1 MIKDKITLLFQ
12 IAALAVIYFLSGN
25 LCNFI
30 GIPNEFGTII
40 WPPSGISLAAVL
52 ILGHRVVLGVLIGAF
67 CTNLYFIHNVVGHIQ
82 TLGMV
87 IAFIESIAAT
97 LQVVAGAWLIRKFA
111 HFPNSLASEKQV
123 GQFFFA
129 AMLSTFISAT
139 ISISTLTLTGQLEQN
154 VALSHWMDWYVGD
167 TIGIFIFTPL
177 LLIWFYPTNEF
188 VSRRFTIST
197 TIITTFLFTVY
208 LVSYEFQEEDK
219 RLELQF
225 DKDVLSI
232 NAKIEAQLAAH
243 LNALKAIESFYAASS
258 DVHRSEFRAFVAHLF
273 DNFSGI
279 QALGFDQFVLDAQ
292 RPAFEKSIQNEGFT
306 NFYIS
311 ERDENKNIIPAAKR
325 NSYVVVNL
333 IEPMKQ
339 NQKVFGFDMMS
350 DPLRHDVL
358 EQALS
363 SGSITST
370 PKITLVQETGNQA
383 GFIAFLPIYKNG
395 LEHQTLEEKHHAILG
410 FAVAVF
416 RVGDML
422 NAALKDV
429 VHDNLRLRIIDE
441 SAANDDNVLYDDLPN
456 LSPSLFSAKKGLIK
470 HTVIITGNRL
480 WRIEAYATPD
490 YINHHKLLN
499 SVHVHANNSWHILL
513 IGLFLTSFMGGIAL
527 FITGR
532 KVSLEEIIEDRT
544 NALAKSEK
552 NFRVIFED
560 MPIGIVN
567 ISIDGYFL
575 DVNQSFCD
583 FVGYSA
589 EELVKLTFMEI
600 TSPEFIAQ
608 DIAVYNKLI
617 KNEITEFNFEKKY
630 RRKDGIEVWAGVS
643 GRLIFNDDGS
653 HKKFIAAIEN
663 IDFTKKSQALL
674 AESEKRFQL
683 VADAAPV
690 LIWLSDTQTLCY
702 WFNKVWLEFVGRTLE
717 EEVGNGWAEGVHPDD
732 FAHCL
737 DIYITNF
744 NLRKPFKM
752 EYRIKHHS
760 GEYRW
765 LLDNGVPRFNA
776 EGDFEGYIGSCV
788 DIHEMKLLQLDAQKT
803 TQAMLEAKE
812 AAERLAQSKTDFL
825 ANMSHEIRTPMN
837 AILGL
842 SELALHSNEGN
853 QNDYLEKIHGASEN
867 LMMILN
873 DILELSKLDSTG
885 VEIVSD
891 CFNLGELVNNL
902 NNLFEET
909 ARQKNLLF
917 HLVVSPDIERHL
929 IGDALRLQQV
939 LTNLLNNSIK
949 FTNKG
954 FVRLSISVSQRDENH
969 ILLKFSIEDSGI
981 GITPEQEKLLF
992 QPFTQADTS
1001 ISRRFG
1007 GTGLGLVI
1015 SQKFVHL
1022 MGGEICVEST
1032 FNEGSHFWFA
1042 LPFEI
1047 AKKSHSTEFLPIKQ
1061 NKRATSEQLA
1071 DAATLLFN
1079 KRVLL
1084 VEDMPLN
1091 QQVASEFLRNA
1102 KLRVVVADNGK
1113 EALDLLE
1120 HTTFDVVLMDIQM
1133 PIMDGLEATRL
1144 IREQPRFATLPI
1156 VAMSAGVTL
1165 DEREKCHAVGMTD
1178 FIAKPINP
1186 LHMLEKLNEV
1196 LID

>member
-1 MIKDKITLLFQ
+1 
-12 IAALAVIYFLSGN
+12 
-25 LCNFI
+25 
-30 GIPNEFGTII
+30 
-40 WPPSGISLAAVL
+40 
-52 ILGHRVVLGVLIGAF
+52 
-67 CTNLYFIHNVVGHIQ
+67 
-82 TLGMV
+82 
-87 IAFIESIAAT
+87 
-97 LQVVAGAWLIRKFA
+97 
-111 HFPNSLASEKQV
+111 
-123 GQFFFA
+123 
-129 AMLSTFISAT
+129 
-139 ISISTLTLTGQLEQN
+139 
-154 VALSHWMDWYVGD
+154 
-167 TIGIFIFTPL
+167 
-177 LLIWFYPTNEF
+177 
-188 VSRRFTIST
+188 
-197 TIITTFLFTVY
+197 
-208 LVSYEFQEEDK
+208 
-219 RLELQF
+219 
-225 DKDVLSI
+225 
-232 NAKIEAQLAAH
+232 
-243 LNALKAIESFYAASS
+243 
-258 DVHRSEFRAFVAHLF
+258 
-273 DNFSGI
+273 
-279 QALGFDQFVLDAQ
+279 
-292 RPAFEKSIQNEGFT
+292 
-306 NFYIS
+306 
-311 ERDENKNIIPAAKR
+311 
-325 NSYVVVNL
+325 
-333 IEPMKQ
+333 
-339 NQKVFGFDMMS
+339 
-350 DPLRHDVL
+350 
-358 EQALS
+358 
-363 SGSITST
+363 
-370 PKITLVQETGNQA
+370 
-383 GFIAFLPIYKNG
+383 
-395 LEHQTLEEKHHAILG
+395 
-410 FAVAVF
+410 
-416 RVGDML
+416 
-422 NAALKDV
+422 
-429 VHDNLRLRIIDE
+429 
-441 SAANDDNVLYDDLPN
+441 
-456 LSPSLFSAKKGLIK
+456 
-470 HTVIITGNRL
+470 
-480 WRIEAYATPD
+480 
-490 YINHHKLLN
+490 
-499 SVHVHANNSWHILL
+499 
-513 IGLFLTSFMGGIAL
+513 MGGIAL
-527 FITGR
+527 VITGR

-575 DVNQSFCD
+575 DVNQSFCH

-617 KNEITEFNFEKKY
+617 NNEITEFNFEKKY

-653 HKKFIAAIEN
+653 HQKFIAAIEN

-674 AESEKRFQL
+674 AESEQRFQL

-842 SELALHSNEGN
+842 SELALHSNEHN

-891 CFNLGELVNNL
+891 YFNLGELVNNL

-909 ARQKNLLF
+909 ARQKNLMF
-917 HLVVSPDIERHL
+917 HLGVSPDIERHL

-949 FTNKG
+949 FTQEG
-954 FVRLSISVSQRDENH
+954 VVRLSISVLQRDEKH

-981 GITPEQEKLLF
+981 GITPEQKKLLF

-1022 MGGEICVEST
+1022 MGGEIYVESE

-1042 LPFEI
+1042 LPFDI
-1047 AKKSHSTEFLPIKQ
+1047 AKKSHGTEFLPIKQ
-1061 NKRATSEQLA
+1061 NKRATSEQLE
-1071 DAATLLFN
+1071 DAAKLLFN

-1102 KLRVVVADNGK
+1102 KLRVVVADNGQ
-1113 EALDLLE
+1113 EALELLE

-1133 PIMDGLEATRL
+1133 PVMDGLEATRL
-1144 IREQPRFATLPI
+1144 IREQPRFAALPI
-1156 VAMSAGVTL
+1156 IAMSAGVTL

-1186 LHMLEKLNEV
+1186 LQMLEKLNE
-1196 LID
+1196 LFIN